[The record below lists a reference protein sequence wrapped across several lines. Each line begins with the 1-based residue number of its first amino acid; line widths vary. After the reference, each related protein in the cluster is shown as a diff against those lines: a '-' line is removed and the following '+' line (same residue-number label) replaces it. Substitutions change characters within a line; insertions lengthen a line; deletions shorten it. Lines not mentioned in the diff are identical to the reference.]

1 MLGDVRAVASLAML
15 VSGRENSGGKR
26 NSVFEDGNLR
36 VREAAAEA
44 LGKIGDVRAVKP
56 LIKALRDVAFD
67 VRLNAAFALGR
78 IGEPAIESLIEA
90 LEDGNGLDREAAVEA
105 LKAMNTLSNT
115 GDARVVQPLIKL
127 LEDKNR
133 AARQGAAKVLGMIGD
148 VRAVEPLGK
157 VLSHDD
163 TGYYAA
169 EALAEIGE
177 PAISLL
183 IKELKRGRS
192 YIAPLLEKVPPAAVG
207 AEYERLELYD
217 DANEWYT
224 SHSMLEEAAA
234 ARRKKAEMGTIKVS
248 QKVVHGDEVTKTEI
262 KDSVVSK
269 SSIGSGGKSKS
280 EELRDVK
287 ALLDDG
293 IIDDA
298 EFRQMKKE
306 ILGK

>member
-1 MLGDVRAVASLAML
+1 
-15 VSGRENSGGKR
+15 
-26 NSVFEDGNLR
+26 
-36 VREAAAEA
+36 
-44 LGKIGDVRAVKP
+44 VKP
-56 LIKALRDVAFD
+56 LVKALGDGFLG
-67 VRLNAAFALGR
+67 VRLKAAFALGR
-78 IGEPAIESLIEA
+78 IGEPAIEPLIKA
-90 LEDGNGLDREAAVEA
+90 LEDGNGLVREAAVEA
-105 LKAMNTLSNT
+105 LRAMKTLSNT

-127 LEDKNR
+127 LGDKNQ

-148 VRAVEPLGK
+148 ARAVEPLGK
-157 VLSHDD
+157 VLGHDD
-163 TGYYAA
+163 AGHHVSAA
-169 EALAEIGE
+169 VATAAAALAEIGE
-177 PAISLL
+177 PAIYLL

-248 QKVVHGDEVTKTEI
+248 QKVVHGDEITKTEI

-269 SSIGSGGKSKS
+269 SSIGGGSSKMQELEKLKEMFDSGFISKK
-280 EELRDVK
+280 EMEK
-287 ALLDDG
+287 
-293 IIDDA
+293 
-298 EFRQMKKE
+298 MKKE

>member
-1 MLGDVRAVASLAML
+1 M
-15 VSGRENSGGKR
+15 
-26 NSVFEDGNLR
+26 R

-78 IGEPAIESLIEA
+78 IGEPAIESLIEV

-115 GDARVVQPLIKL
+115 GDARVVQPHIKL

>member
-44 LGKIGDVRAVKP
+44 LGKIGDARAVKP

-78 IGEPAIESLIEA
+78 IGEPAIESLIEV

>member
-1 MLGDVRAVASLAML
+1 
-15 VSGRENSGGKR
+15 
-26 NSVFEDGNLR
+26 LR

-78 IGEPAIESLIEA
+78 IGEPAIESLIEV

-115 GDARVVQPLIKL
+115 GDARVVQPHIKL

>member
-1 MLGDVRAVASLAML
+1 
-15 VSGRENSGGKR
+15 
-26 NSVFEDGNLR
+26 
-36 VREAAAEA
+36 
-44 LGKIGDVRAVKP
+44 VKP

-78 IGEPAIESLIEA
+78 IGEPAIESLIEV

-115 GDARVVQPLIKL
+115 GDARVVQPHIKL

>member
-44 LGKIGDVRAVKP
+44 LGKIGDARAVKP

-78 IGEPAIESLIEA
+78 IGEPAIESLIEV

-105 LKAMNTLSNT
+105 LKAMNTLSDT
-115 GDARVVQPLIKL
+115 GDARVVQPHIKL

>member
-1 MLGDVRAVASLAML
+1 M
-15 VSGRENSGGKR
+15 
-26 NSVFEDGNLR
+26 R

-78 IGEPAIESLIEA
+78 IGEPAIESLIEV

-115 GDARVVQPLIKL
+115 GDARVVQPHIKL

-163 TGYYAA
+163 AGYYAA

>member
-78 IGEPAIESLIEA
+78 IGEPAIESLIEV

-115 GDARVVQPLIKL
+115 GDARVVQPHIKL

-217 DANEWYT
+217 DANEWCT

>member
-1 MLGDVRAVASLAML
+1 M
-15 VSGRENSGGKR
+15 
-26 NSVFEDGNLR
+26 
-36 VREAAAEA
+36 
-44 LGKIGDVRAVKP
+44 KP

>member
-1 MLGDVRAVASLAML
+1 MPWASRDWRSRCA
-15 VSGRENSGGKR
+15 KQ
-26 NSVFEDGNLR
+26 FKYWR

-44 LGKIGDVRAVKP
+44 LGKIGDARAVKP

>member
-44 LGKIGDVRAVKP
+44 LGKIGDARAVKP

>member
-78 IGEPAIESLIEA
+78 IGEPAIESLIEV

-115 GDARVVQPLIKL
+115 GDARVVQPHIKL

>member
-44 LGKIGDVRAVKP
+44 LGKIGDARAVKP

-115 GDARVVQPLIKL
+115 GDARVVQPHIKL